1 MTQLTVGKPAPLGA
15 SFDGKGVN
23 FTLFSAH
30 AERVELCVF
39 DREGNEYRYDLPA
52 REGDIW
58 HGYLEDGK
66 PGLRYGFR
74 VHGPWQPEHG
84 LRFNPAKLLLDPCA
98 LRVEGDVKDDPLFLD
113 GEQQPDPRDSAAI
126 APRSVVVSDVY
137 D

>member
-1 MTQLTVGKPAPLGA
+1 MTQLTAGKPAPLGA

-84 LRFNPAKLLLDPCA
+84 LRFNPAKLLIDPCA
-98 LRVEGDVKDDPLFLD
+98 LRVAAMSKTIPFSLMASNS
-113 GEQQPDPRDSAAI
+113 PIPAI
-126 APRSVVVSDVY
+126 AQPLRPEAWS
-137 D
+137 